1 MIEKIKGNRDL
12 IRAINRTA
20 VLNMIRTH
28 NPISRKDIAL
38 KTGLSAATITG
49 ITAELIEEDL
59 ILEKEMGGSSGGRR
73 PIMLGLNKNG
83 RYIIGAKLS
92 IDHITIA
99 LTDLEA
105 TVLTMRTIPL
115 SSHELI
121 STINKLSEAIL
132 SLIRESGINEQKL
145 LGVGLG
151 LAGII
156 DADHCILRQSP
167 IYGWRNVP
175 LGSMLQEYLDI
186 PVYIDNDVNTF
197 TLMERWFGLGSTV
210 DNFIV
215 VTVGRGVGLGIM
227 INGNLYHGVCGGAGE
242 FGHTVIDPEGLQC
255 TCGNKGCLE
264 TFVSDPSLLLQAAE
278 AYKNGELPEPVNSV
292 EQLVA
297 LAKQDNVVVLK
308 ILERAGHYLGLGI
321 ANLLNLFNPELII
334 ISGEGVC
341 YGDYMFG
348 PMQEVINKHAM
359 PGLVGD
365 TKIVIEAWDDT
376 AWARGAAGIVLE
388 QLFRAPV
395 S

>member
-1 MIEKIKGNRDL
+1 MSERIKGNRDL
-12 IRAINRTA
+12 IRAINRAA
-20 VLNMIRTH
+20 VLNTIRTH
-28 NPISRKDIAL
+28 GLISRKDIAL

-49 ITAELIEEDL
+49 ITAELKKEDL
-59 ILEKEMGGSSGGRR
+59 ILEKEMGVSSGGRR
-73 PIMLGLNKNG
+73 PIMLALNKNG

-92 IDHITIA
+92 IDHITIV

-105 TVLTMRTIPL
+105 TVLIMRTIPL
-115 SSHELI
+115 SSHELKPTIHTLSKAI
-121 STINKLSEAIL
+121 SNLIKESKIN
-132 SLIRESGINEQKL
+132 GQKL

-197 TLMERWFGLGSTV
+197 TLTERWFGLGSAV
-210 DNFIV
+210 ENFIV

-227 INGNLYHGVCGGAGE
+227 INGNLYHGACGGAGE
-242 FGHTVIDPEGLQC
+242 FGHTVIDPEGLRC
-255 TCGNKGCLE
+255 TCGNRGCLE
-264 TFVSDPSLLLQAAE
+264 TYVSDPSLLRQATE
-278 AYKNGELPEPVNSV
+278 AYQNGELPEPVNSV
-292 EQLVA
+292 EQLVK
-297 LAKQDNVVVLK
+297 LAKQENAVVLK
-308 ILERAGHYLGLGI
+308 ILEKAGNYLGIGI

-341 YGDYMFG
+341 YGDFMFK
-348 PMQEVINKHAM
+348 PMQETIHKHAM

-365 TKIVIEAWDDT
+365 TKIVIDAWDDT